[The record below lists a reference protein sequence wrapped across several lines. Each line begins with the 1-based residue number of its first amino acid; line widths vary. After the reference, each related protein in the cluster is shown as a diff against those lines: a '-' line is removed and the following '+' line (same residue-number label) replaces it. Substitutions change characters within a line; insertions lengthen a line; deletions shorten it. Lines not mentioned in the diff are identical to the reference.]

1 MRTLHNPVGK
11 PMRLMTQAEKISEFQ
26 RRIDNVTE
34 AEAATPRGQAY
45 LALVRAQKRRT
56 EG

>member
-1 MRTLHNPVGK
+1 
-11 PMRLMTQAEKISEFQ
+11 MRLMTQAEKISEFQ